1 MKYYKVDRFPKLRI
15 VNDKDVD
22 QVPSDWID
30 VTDKVRHRPGQ
41 KANVKF
47 DKPKEVKKEVK
58 KTK

>member
-1 MKYYKVDRFPKLRI
+1 MRYYKVERFLKLKI
-15 VNDKDVD
+15 VDEKDVG

-47 DKPKEVKKEVK
+47 AKPKKQK

>member
-1 MKYYKVDRFPKLRI
+1 MRYYKVERFPKLKI
-15 VNDKDVD
+15 VDEKDVN

-47 DKPKEVKKEVK
+47 DKTKKIDKKEK
-58 KTK
+58 K

>member
-47 DKPKEVKKEVK
+47 NKPKKKVKKQT